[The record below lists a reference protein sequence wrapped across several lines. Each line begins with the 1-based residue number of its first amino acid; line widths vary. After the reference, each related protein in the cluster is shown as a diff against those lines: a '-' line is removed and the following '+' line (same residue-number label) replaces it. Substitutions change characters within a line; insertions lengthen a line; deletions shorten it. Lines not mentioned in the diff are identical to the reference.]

1 MPKLNKKSSVS
12 KKRHVPYAKGF
23 TPPTN
28 RIQLAA
34 IGNDQNLAEF
44 SPGSDDDGFFSPVPQ
59 PSDIDDWLAQ
69 YCEEGQTYRQFC
81 RECPWL
87 STRKWVYTK
96 QKFNSKGNTI
106 LEKYPEGKIYL
117 LPLGKFDSDHCVDFN
132 HLQEFSQIYLGI
144 DVVSMPGIKLD
155 ITNNA
160 VSWIEDSLPDESA
173 RGQRTS
179 SRIKKQTLNARFNS
193 KPKHYQI
200 QVDEVLLKLKRKI
213 PDDALCMIGLTMSD
227 LYGDET
233 DLFVAGM
240 AAGKHRV
247 AIFSFSRYDPTLTF
261 DIGDWYG
268 IKQDLNGIHCE
279 ERKRIILQRSCK
291 LLVHEIGH
299 LLGIDHC
306 IYYDCC
312 MNGSGHL
319 REDFSQPIHLCPVD
333 LHKLQ
338 TLVGF
343 DIRERY
349 QKLLV
354 FYEKH
359 EMCDEAEWVRK
370 RLQYL
375 DTSKGS
381 L

>member
-1 MPKLNKKSSVS
+1 M
-12 KKRHVPYAKGF
+12 
-23 TPPTN
+23 
-28 RIQLAA
+28 
-34 IGNDQNLAEF
+34 NLLE
-44 SPGSDDDGFFSPVPQ
+44 V
-59 PSDIDDWLAQ
+59 
-69 YCEEGQTYRQFC
+69 
-81 RECPWL
+81 RE
-87 STRKWVYTK
+87 
-96 QKFNSKGNTI
+96 
-106 LEKYPEGKIYL
+106 
-117 LPLGKFDSDHCVDFN
+117 
-132 HLQEFSQIYLGI
+132 
-144 DVVSMPGIKLD
+144 
-155 ITNNA
+155 
-160 VSWIEDSLPDESA
+160 
-173 RGQRTS
+173 RTS

-200 QVDEVLLKLKRKI
+200 RVDEVLLKLKRKI

-268 IKQDLNGIHCE
+268 IKQDLNGIHGE

>member
-1 MPKLNKKSSVS
+1 MPKLDKKAALSG
-12 KKRHVPYAKGF
+12 KRYVPYASGF

-28 RIQLAA
+28 RIQQAA
-34 IGNDQNLAEF
+34 IGNSENLAEF
-44 SPGSDDDGFFSPVPQ
+44 SPGSDSEFFSPIPQ
-59 PSDIDDWLAQ
+59 PTNIDDWLAQ

-96 QKFNSKGNTI
+96 QKFIPKGNTI
-106 LEKYPEGKIYL
+106 LEKYPDGKIYL
-117 LPLGKFDSDHCVDFN
+117 LPLGDFDSDHCVDFD
-132 HLQEFSQIYLGI
+132 HLREFSQMYLGI
-144 DVVSMPGIKLD
+144 DVVSLPAVKLD
-155 ITNNA
+155 VTNSS
-160 VSWIEDSLPDESA
+160 VSWIDDNSA
-173 RGQRTS
+173 VEATQTRRLS
-179 SRIKKQTLNARFNS
+179 SRIKRQTLNARFNS

-200 QVDEVLLKLKRKI
+200 RVDEVLLKLKTKI
-213 PDDALCMIGLTMSD
+213 PDDALCMIALTMSD
-227 LYGDET
+227 LYGDDT

-247 AIFSFSRYDPTLTF
+247 AIFSFARYDPTLTF

-268 IKQDLNGIHCE
+268 IKQNLNEFACE
-279 ERKRIILQRSCK
+279 DRKKIILQRSCK

-306 IYYDCC
+306 VYYDCC

-319 REDFSQPIHLCPVD
+319 QEDFRQPIHLCPVD

-343 DIRERY
+343 DVRERY
-349 QKLLV
+349 EKLLK

-359 EMCDEAEWVRK
+359 DMHEESKWVK
-370 RLQYL
+370 LRLQYL
-375 DTSKGS
+375 AASK
-381 L
+381 